1 MFLRGKVRSTINSR
15 LLRILKLKKR
25 GEEKR
30 VRRSYRVVE
39 SQLRHGADKEA
50 KGAAAACVVLT
61 IQEKV
66 RTVTCIQQPAA
77 QTHISSPFTHDGF
90 HLTN

>member
-1 MFLRGKVRSTINSR
+1 MFVRGKVRSTRNSED
-15 LLRILKLKKR
+15 IK
-25 GEEKR
+25 EK
-30 VRRSYRVVE
+30 RSYRVVE

-66 RTVTCIQQPAA
+66 RPVTCIQQPAA
-77 QTHISSPFTHDGF
+77 QTHISNPFTHDGF